1 MKPRAYSYVR
11 FSSADQASGDSLRRQ
26 TEAARRYAAANGMEL
41 DEALTMQDLGRSAYA
56 GHHVSEGALG
66 VFLAACESGLVPK
79 GSTLIVEAVDRL
91 TRLDHLEAM
100 TLIGRLVKHVSLHVV
115 QLNRTFDDET
125 VRHDMGAIFT
135 LIGAITLGHQES
147 RQKSH
152 RVGHA
157 WEQKRKAAVA
167 TGKKLTSKA
176 PAWLRNTEIGFDPI
190 PARVKIVRDIFERF
204 AAGESQQQITQELN
218 QKKIPVWGRGARW
231 NRSYVF
237 KILTSEA
244 TQGVLKMGRKRKSDT
259 ARTIVESVADY
270 YPAIIEPTLFA
281 EAARRVKVGTKGRP
295 TTQNPL
301 QGVLRCLHCGG
312 SIGREWK
319 GAGTKAKLVCSAV
332 REGGGTPS
340 CKTVREELE
349 TYWNTF
355 KETVADRAQAAA
367 AAYHPAPVNTLRK
380 QAEEARDELD
390 TIRAEVGKLATP
402 SAFLIGQ
409 VTRLESHV
417 QRLEEEIRQAGR
429 DVNLGWENLRDALA
443 DPDTSPAEMS
453 ARLRVVF
460 PNGIKFTTTSPA
472 A

>member
-1 MKPRAYSYVR
+1 MKPRAYSYIR

-26 TEAARRYAAANGMEL
+26 TEAAKRFAATNGLEL

-56 GHHVSEGALG
+56 GHHISEGALG
-66 VFLAACESGLVPK
+66 VFLAACENGLVPK
-79 GSTLIVEAVDRL
+79 GSILIVEAVDRL

-152 RVGHA
+152 RIGHA

-176 PAWLRNTEIGFDPI
+176 PAWLANTDTGFTPI
-190 PARVKIVRDIFERF
+190 PSRVKIVRDIFEKF
-204 AAGESQQQITQELN
+204 AAGESQEQITQELN
-218 QKKIPVWGRGARW
+218 RKKIAVWGRGARW

-244 TQGVLKMGRKRKSDT
+244 TQGVLKMGRKSKNDNVRI
-259 ARTIVESVADY
+259 IVESVADY
-270 YPAIIEPTLFA
+270 YPAIIEPTLFS
-281 EAARRVKVGTKGRP
+281 EAGRRVKVGTKGRP
-295 TTQNPL
+295 PSVNPL
-301 QGVLRCLHCGG
+301 QGVLRCPHCAG

-319 GAGTKAKLVCSAV
+319 GAGSRAKLVCNAV
-332 REGGGTPS
+332 REGTGTS
-340 CKTVREELE
+340 TCKTVRMDLE

-355 KETVADRAQAAA
+355 KKTIAERAQEAAA
-367 AAYHPAPVNTLRK
+367 AFHPAPINTLRK
-380 QAEEARDELD
+380 TAEDAREKLE
-390 TIRAEVGKLATP
+390 TIREAGAKLAMP
-402 SAFLIGQ
+402 SAFLIMQ
-409 VTRLESHV
+409 VTKFESWV
-417 QRLEEEIRQAGR
+417 QQLEEEIREAGR

-460 PNGIKFTTTSPA
+460 PKGVRLE
-472 A
+472 